1 MHLAHLALT
10 DVRSFRRLAVD
21 LVPGVYLI
29 AGENAAGKTN
39 LLDAVAMLATTRG
52 VRGGPDLELISWQA
66 VAEDPLP
73 AARMTAEVE
82 AAAGRRKLEVAVI
95 AQVAVAGVP
104 PTRAGKRF
112 RVNGAARRASDL
124 IGQLRVVMF
133 SADDLT
139 IIDGPPANRRR
150 YLDLTISQLEPAYL
164 RALQRYARV
173 LEQRNSLLRR
183 LQERGGRGMDQLDFW
198 DDELA
203 ETGALILARRAD
215 AVRALARDAADRYAE
230 LAATVDETLDVRYL
244 PGVPQSVEAA
254 LREHDLQ
261 EQFRAA
267 LVAARPE
274 DIRRGMSRIG
284 PHRDDMAFLIA
295 GHPAGVAGSRG
306 QQRSAALAL
315 RLAEVALSTRR
326 TGDSPVL
333 LLDDILSE
341 LDARRRDRILHVAYR
356 VDQVL
361 ITTPDEDR
369 PTQQE
374 LPGARRLRLRDGV
387 LSPIL
392 SPAGAPAPEPA
403 PAPE

>member
-10 DVRSFRRLAVD
+10 DVRSFRHLAID
-21 LVPGVYLI
+21 LAPGIYVI

-39 LLDAVAMLATTRG
+39 LLESVAMLATTKG
-52 VRGGPDLELISWQA
+52 VRSGPDLDLISWQA
-66 VAEDPLP
+66 VVEDPLP
-73 AARMTAEVE
+73 AARLEADVE
-82 AAAGRRKLEVAVI
+82 TAAGKRSLEVAVI

-112 RVNGAARRASDL
+112 RVNGVARRATDL

-133 SADDLT
+133 AADDLA
-139 IIDGPPANRRR
+139 IIDGPPVNRRR
-150 YLDLTISQLEPAYL
+150 YLDLTISQLDPAYL

-183 LQERGGRGMDQLDFW
+183 LQERGGRGLDQLDFW

-203 ETGALILARRAD
+203 AAGALILARRAES
-215 AVRALARDAADRYAE
+215 VRALARDAADRYAE
-230 LAATVDETLDVRYL
+230 LAATTEETLEIRYL
-244 PGVPQSVEAA
+244 PGVPASVQEA

-261 EQFRAA
+261 AHLRAA
-267 LVAARPE
+267 LEAGRVE
-274 DIRRGMSRIG
+274 DVRRGMSRIG
-284 PHRDDMAFLIA
+284 PHRDDLSFLIS
-295 GHPAGVAGSRG
+295 GHPAGMTSSRG

-326 TGDSPVL
+326 TGDPPVL

-341 LDARRRDRILHVAYR
+341 LDPRRRERILHVAYG

-369 PTQQE
+369 PSREE
-374 LPGARRLRLRDGV
+374 LPGALRMRLFEGALTRIAP
-387 LSPIL
+387 SE
-392 SPAGAPAPEPA
+392 AG
-403 PAPE
+403 

>member
-10 DVRSFRRLAVD
+10 NVRSLRHLVIDLA
-21 LVPGVYLI
+21 PGIYVI
-29 AGENAAGKTN
+29 AGENATGKTN
-39 LLDAVAMLATTRG
+39 LLEAVAMLATTRG
-52 VRGGPDLELISWQA
+52 LRNGPDLDLISWDA
-66 VAEDPLP
+66 LAEDPLP
-73 AARMTAEVE
+73 AARMEAEVE
-82 AAAGRRKLEVAVI
+82 TASGRRSLEVAVI
-95 AQVAVAGVP
+95 GQVAVAGVP

-112 RVNGAARRASDL
+112 RVNGVARRASDL

-133 SADDLT
+133 AADDLA

-150 YLDLTISQLEPAYL
+150 YLDLTISQLDPAYL

-183 LQERGGRGMDQLDFW
+183 LQERGGRGLDQLDFW

-203 ETGALILARRAD
+203 AAGSLILARRAES
-215 AVRALARDAADRYAE
+215 VRALARDAADRYAE
-230 LAATVDETLDVRYL
+230 LAATTEEALEMRYV
-244 PGVPQSVEAA
+244 PGVPADVAEA

-261 EQFRAA
+261 AHLRAA
-267 LVAARPE
+267 LEAGRVE
-274 DIRRGMSRIG
+274 DVRRGISRIG
-284 PHRDDMAFLIA
+284 PHRDDLSFLIA
-295 GHPAGVAGSRG
+295 GHSAGLTASRG

-326 TGDSPVL
+326 TGDPPIL

-341 LDARRRDRILHVAYR
+341 LDARRRERILHVAYG

-369 PTQQE
+369 PSREE
-374 LPGARRLRLRDGV
+374 LPGARRMRL
-387 LSPIL
+387 
-392 SPAGAPAPEPA
+392 AGGTLTPLTAV
-403 PAPE
+403 